1 MGILGKG
8 IPADI
13 RNEKNIGM
21 GILLPY
27 KWQNC
32 PTKVALKDTNW

>member
-27 KWQNC
+27 KWQIV
-32 PTKVALKDTNW
+32 PQKLL